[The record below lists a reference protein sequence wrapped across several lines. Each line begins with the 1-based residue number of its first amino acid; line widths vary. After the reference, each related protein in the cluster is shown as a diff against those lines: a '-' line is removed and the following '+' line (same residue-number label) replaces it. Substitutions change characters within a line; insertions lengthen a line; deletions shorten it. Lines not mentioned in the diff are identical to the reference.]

1 MTRKTNRCPAFME
14 GRGTR
19 CLKIA
24 AVATLLL
31 WCTQPMQAVANTN
44 ETQETTDI
52 QQQKVKTTGVVVD
65 ENGEPLI
72 GVSVKVQG
80 TATGTVTDL
89 NGRFSI
95 DSPKGAVL
103 SLSFIGYKTITV
115 KADGTPLNIVM
126 KEDSEQLDEVV
137 VVGYG
142 TQKKVNVTGAVGMVD
157 AKVLAARPVT
167 NVAQALQGTVPG
179 LNFTVGSEGG
189 ALDGSMSF
197 NIRGAGT
204 IGDGSGSSPLVL
216 IDGIEGNLNSL
227 NPNDIETVSVLKDA
241 ASASIYGARAA
252 FGVILIQ
259 TKKGKAG
266 KARVSYNGNIRFSDA
281 VSVPEMMDSYTFA
294 QYFNRA
300 AENAGRS
307 GEAPFSSEQLQ
318 KIKDYQEG
326 KITSVTTLN
335 TNNNRWNNYGG
346 ANANTDW
353 FKEFYNDWVPSQEH
367 NLSISGG
374 NEKIQFS
381 LSGSFMDQN
390 GLLRHGED
398 NLQRYTMNSTITA
411 QITDWFRVNYSTKWT
426 REDFDRPSYL
436 TGLFFHNIARR
447 WPTCP
452 AYDPNGYPM
461 NGVEITE
468 LEDGGRQTN
477 QKDLNTQQLQFVFEP
492 VKNWTINIEGA
503 LRTENKN
510 EHWEVLPIFSHD
522 GDGNPYSI
530 PWGSYGAG
538 SSVVNEYNYKENY
551 YSTNIYSDYFKQY
564 ESGHYFKVMAG
575 FNAELYKT
583 RSLSGQKN
591 TLISNSVPTLNTATE
606 SPTTSGGY
614 AHNGVAGFFGRIN
627 YNYKERYLIELN
639 GRYDGSSR
647 FINDKRWGFFP
658 SLSVGWN
665 IARED
670 FFRNIAD
677 KAHIDVLKL
686 RGSWGQLGNTDTKD
700 AWYPF
705 YQTMPQGTDYNWL
718 VNGKRPN
725 YASLPGI
732 VSSLKTWETIETWD
746 IGLDWGLFNNR
757 LTGSFDYFVRWTYD
771 MIGPAPELS
780 SVLGATPPKINNS
793 DMKSYGFELE
803 LGWRDMIGDFS
814 YGAKFTLAD
823 DQQKITRYPN
833 ENNKLSKAYYPG
845 MMKGEIW
852 GYETVGIAQSQEEMD
867 AHLAKVDQSS
877 LGSKWGAGDIMY
889 KDVDGDGVI
898 STGENTTEKPGDR
911 VILGNNTPRFKY
923 GITLDAA
930 WKGVDFR
937 IFLQGVA
944 KRDYVLSGPYFWG
957 ANGVDEWQATGF
969 KEHWDFWRPEG
980 DPLGANTNAYYP
992 RVLKSD
998 SRNMAVQSRYIQNAA
1013 YCRIKNVQIGYTLPK
1028 QWTNKAGMS
1037 SVRVYVSGDNLLT
1050 FSHMSKIFDPEALE
1064 STYDANNGKL
1074 YPLQRTIS
1082 VGLNVN
1088 F

>member
-266 KARVSYNGNIRFSDA
+266 KARVSYNGNVRFSDA

-725 YASLPGI
+725 YASLP
-732 VSSLKTWETIETWD
+732 VSS
-746 IGLDWGLFNNR
+746 
-757 LTGSFDYFVRWTYD
+757 
-771 MIGPAPELS
+771 PA
-780 SVLGATPPKINNS
+780 
-793 DMKSYGFELE
+793 
-803 LGWRDMIGDFS
+803 
-814 YGAKFTLAD
+814 
-823 DQQKITRYPN
+823 
-833 ENNKLSKAYYPG
+833 
-845 MMKGEIW
+845 
-852 GYETVGIAQSQEEMD
+852 
-867 AHLAKVDQSS
+867 
-877 LGSKWGAGDIMY
+877 
-889 KDVDGDGVI
+889 
-898 STGENTTEKPGDR
+898 
-911 VILGNNTPRFKY
+911 
-923 GITLDAA
+923 
-930 WKGVDFR
+930 
-937 IFLQGVA
+937 
-944 KRDYVLSGPYFWG
+944 
-957 ANGVDEWQATGF
+957 
-969 KEHWDFWRPEG
+969 
-980 DPLGANTNAYYP
+980 
-992 RVLKSD
+992 
-998 SRNMAVQSRYIQNAA
+998 
-1013 YCRIKNVQIGYTLPK
+1013 
-1028 QWTNKAGMS
+1028 
-1037 SVRVYVSGDNLLT
+1037 
-1050 FSHMSKIFDPEALE
+1050 
-1064 STYDANNGKL
+1064 
-1074 YPLQRTIS
+1074 
-1082 VGLNVN
+1082 
-1088 F
+1088 

>member
-266 KARVSYNGNIRFSDA
+266 KARVSYNGNVRFSDA

-686 RGSWGQLGNTDTKD
+686 RGSWGQL
-700 AWYPF
+700 
-705 YQTMPQGTDYNWL
+705 Q
-718 VNGKRPN
+718 R
-725 YASLPGI
+725 
-732 VSSLKTWETIETWD
+732 
-746 IGLDWGLFNNR
+746 
-757 LTGSFDYFVRWTYD
+757 
-771 MIGPAPELS
+771 
-780 SVLGATPPKINNS
+780 
-793 DMKSYGFELE
+793 
-803 LGWRDMIGDFS
+803 
-814 YGAKFTLAD
+814 
-823 DQQKITRYPN
+823 
-833 ENNKLSKAYYPG
+833 
-845 MMKGEIW
+845 
-852 GYETVGIAQSQEEMD
+852 
-867 AHLAKVDQSS
+867 
-877 LGSKWGAGDIMY
+877 
-889 KDVDGDGVI
+889 
-898 STGENTTEKPGDR
+898 
-911 VILGNNTPRFKY
+911 
-923 GITLDAA
+923 
-930 WKGVDFR
+930 
-937 IFLQGVA
+937 
-944 KRDYVLSGPYFWG
+944 
-957 ANGVDEWQATGF
+957 
-969 KEHWDFWRPEG
+969 
-980 DPLGANTNAYYP
+980 
-992 RVLKSD
+992 
-998 SRNMAVQSRYIQNAA
+998 
-1013 YCRIKNVQIGYTLPK
+1013 
-1028 QWTNKAGMS
+1028 
-1037 SVRVYVSGDNLLT
+1037 NLLLLPVDMHT
-1050 FSHMSKIFDPEALE
+1050 M
-1064 STYDANNGKL
+1064 G
-1074 YPLQRTIS
+1074 
-1082 VGLNVN
+1082 
-1088 F
+1088 

>member
-266 KARVSYNGNIRFSDA
+266 KARVSYNGNVRFSDA

-477 QKDLNTQQLQFVFEP
+477 QKDLNTQQL
-492 VKNWTINIEGA
+492 
-503 LRTENKN
+503 
-510 EHWEVLPIFSHD
+510 
-522 GDGNPYSI
+522 
-530 PWGSYGAG
+530 
-538 SSVVNEYNYKENY
+538 
-551 YSTNIYSDYFKQY
+551 
-564 ESGHYFKVMAG
+564 
-575 FNAELYKT
+575 
-583 RSLSGQKN
+583 
-591 TLISNSVPTLNTATE
+591 
-606 SPTTSGGY
+606 
-614 AHNGVAGFFGRIN
+614 
-627 YNYKERYLIELN
+627 
-639 GRYDGSSR
+639 
-647 FINDKRWGFFP
+647 
-658 SLSVGWN
+658 
-665 IARED
+665 
-670 FFRNIAD
+670 
-677 KAHIDVLKL
+677 
-686 RGSWGQLGNTDTKD
+686 
-700 AWYPF
+700 
-705 YQTMPQGTDYNWL
+705 
-718 VNGKRPN
+718 
-725 YASLPGI
+725 
-732 VSSLKTWETIETWD
+732 
-746 IGLDWGLFNNR
+746 
-757 LTGSFDYFVRWTYD
+757 
-771 MIGPAPELS
+771 
-780 SVLGATPPKINNS
+780 
-793 DMKSYGFELE
+793 
-803 LGWRDMIGDFS
+803 
-814 YGAKFTLAD
+814 
-823 DQQKITRYPN
+823 
-833 ENNKLSKAYYPG
+833 
-845 MMKGEIW
+845 
-852 GYETVGIAQSQEEMD
+852 
-867 AHLAKVDQSS
+867 
-877 LGSKWGAGDIMY
+877 
-889 KDVDGDGVI
+889 
-898 STGENTTEKPGDR
+898 
-911 VILGNNTPRFKY
+911 
-923 GITLDAA
+923 
-930 WKGVDFR
+930 
-937 IFLQGVA
+937 
-944 KRDYVLSGPYFWG
+944 
-957 ANGVDEWQATGF
+957 
-969 KEHWDFWRPEG
+969 
-980 DPLGANTNAYYP
+980 
-992 RVLKSD
+992 
-998 SRNMAVQSRYIQNAA
+998 
-1013 YCRIKNVQIGYTLPK
+1013 
-1028 QWTNKAGMS
+1028 
-1037 SVRVYVSGDNLLT
+1037 
-1050 FSHMSKIFDPEALE
+1050 
-1064 STYDANNGKL
+1064 
-1074 YPLQRTIS
+1074 
-1082 VGLNVN
+1082 
-1088 F
+1088 

>member
-266 KARVSYNGNIRFSDA
+266 KARVSYNGNVRFSDA

-591 TLISNSVPTLNTATE
+591 TLISCAYTE
-606 SPTTSGGY
+606 YS
-614 AHNGVAGFFGRIN
+614 NGISYYFRWICTQWGSRI
-627 YNYKERYLIELN
+627 
-639 GRYDGSSR
+639 
-647 FINDKRWGFFP
+647 
-658 SLSVGWN
+658 
-665 IARED
+665 
-670 FFRNIAD
+670 
-677 KAHIDVLKL
+677 L
-686 RGSWGQLGNTDTKD
+686 RAYQL
-700 AWYPF
+700 
-705 YQTMPQGTDYNWL
+705 
-718 VNGKRPN
+718 
-725 YASLPGI
+725 
-732 VSSLKTWETIETWD
+732 
-746 IGLDWGLFNNR
+746 
-757 LTGSFDYFVRWTYD
+757 
-771 MIGPAPELS
+771 
-780 SVLGATPPKINNS
+780 
-793 DMKSYGFELE
+793 
-803 LGWRDMIGDFS
+803 
-814 YGAKFTLAD
+814 
-823 DQQKITRYPN
+823 
-833 ENNKLSKAYYPG
+833 
-845 MMKGEIW
+845 
-852 GYETVGIAQSQEEMD
+852 
-867 AHLAKVDQSS
+867 
-877 LGSKWGAGDIMY
+877 
-889 KDVDGDGVI
+889 
-898 STGENTTEKPGDR
+898 
-911 VILGNNTPRFKY
+911 
-923 GITLDAA
+923 
-930 WKGVDFR
+930 
-937 IFLQGVA
+937 
-944 KRDYVLSGPYFWG
+944 
-957 ANGVDEWQATGF
+957 
-969 KEHWDFWRPEG
+969 
-980 DPLGANTNAYYP
+980 
-992 RVLKSD
+992 
-998 SRNMAVQSRYIQNAA
+998 
-1013 YCRIKNVQIGYTLPK
+1013 
-1028 QWTNKAGMS
+1028 
-1037 SVRVYVSGDNLLT
+1037 
-1050 FSHMSKIFDPEALE
+1050 
-1064 STYDANNGKL
+1064 
-1074 YPLQRTIS
+1074 
-1082 VGLNVN
+1082 
-1088 F
+1088 

>member
-19 CLKIA
+19 CLKMA

-44 ETQETTDI
+44 ETQETADI

-80 TATGTVTDL
+80 TAISTVTDL
-89 NGRFSI
+89 DGRFSI

-103 SLSFIGYKTITV
+103 SLSFIGYKTITM

-189 ALDGSMSF
+189 SLDGSMSF

-266 KARVSYNGNIRFSDA
+266 KARVSYNGNVRFSDA

-492 VKNWTINIEGA
+492 IKNWTINIEGA

-522 GDGNPYSI
+522 GDGNQYSI
-530 PWGSYGAG
+530 PWGGYGAG

-551 YSTNIYSDYFKQY
+551 YSTNIYSD
-564 ESGHYFKVMAG
+564 
-575 FNAELYKT
+575 LL
-583 RSLSGQKN
+583 LS
-591 TLISNSVPTLNTATE
+591 
-606 SPTTSGGY
+606 
-614 AHNGVAGFFGRIN
+614 
-627 YNYKERYLIELN
+627 
-639 GRYDGSSR
+639 D
-647 FINDKRWGFFP
+647 
-658 SLSVGWN
+658 
-665 IARED
+665 
-670 FFRNIAD
+670 
-677 KAHIDVLKL
+677 
-686 RGSWGQLGNTDTKD
+686 
-700 AWYPF
+700 
-705 YQTMPQGTDYNWL
+705 
-718 VNGKRPN
+718 
-725 YASLPGI
+725 
-732 VSSLKTWETIETWD
+732 
-746 IGLDWGLFNNR
+746 
-757 LTGSFDYFVRWTYD
+757 
-771 MIGPAPELS
+771 
-780 SVLGATPPKINNS
+780 
-793 DMKSYGFELE
+793 
-803 LGWRDMIGDFS
+803 
-814 YGAKFTLAD
+814 
-823 DQQKITRYPN
+823 
-833 ENNKLSKAYYPG
+833 
-845 MMKGEIW
+845 
-852 GYETVGIAQSQEEMD
+852 
-867 AHLAKVDQSS
+867 
-877 LGSKWGAGDIMY
+877 
-889 KDVDGDGVI
+889 
-898 STGENTTEKPGDR
+898 
-911 VILGNNTPRFKY
+911 
-923 GITLDAA
+923 
-930 WKGVDFR
+930 
-937 IFLQGVA
+937 
-944 KRDYVLSGPYFWG
+944 
-957 ANGVDEWQATGF
+957 
-969 KEHWDFWRPEG
+969 
-980 DPLGANTNAYYP
+980 
-992 RVLKSD
+992 
-998 SRNMAVQSRYIQNAA
+998 
-1013 YCRIKNVQIGYTLPK
+1013 
-1028 QWTNKAGMS
+1028 
-1037 SVRVYVSGDNLLT
+1037 
-1050 FSHMSKIFDPEALE
+1050 
-1064 STYDANNGKL
+1064 
-1074 YPLQRTIS
+1074 
-1082 VGLNVN
+1082 
-1088 F
+1088 

>member
-266 KARVSYNGNIRFSDA
+266 KARVSYNGNVRFSDA

-705 YQTMPQGTDYNWL
+705 
-718 VNGKRPN
+718 
-725 YASLPGI
+725 
-732 VSSLKTWETIETWD
+732 
-746 IGLDWGLFNNR
+746 
-757 LTGSFDYFVRWTYD
+757 
-771 MIGPAPELS
+771 
-780 SVLGATPPKINNS
+780 
-793 DMKSYGFELE
+793 
-803 LGWRDMIGDFS
+803 
-814 YGAKFTLAD
+814 
-823 DQQKITRYPN
+823 
-833 ENNKLSKAYYPG
+833 
-845 MMKGEIW
+845 
-852 GYETVGIAQSQEEMD
+852 
-867 AHLAKVDQSS
+867 
-877 LGSKWGAGDIMY
+877 
-889 KDVDGDGVI
+889 
-898 STGENTTEKPGDR
+898 
-911 VILGNNTPRFKY
+911 
-923 GITLDAA
+923 
-930 WKGVDFR
+930 
-937 IFLQGVA
+937 
-944 KRDYVLSGPYFWG
+944 
-957 ANGVDEWQATGF
+957 
-969 KEHWDFWRPEG
+969 
-980 DPLGANTNAYYP
+980 
-992 RVLKSD
+992 
-998 SRNMAVQSRYIQNAA
+998 
-1013 YCRIKNVQIGYTLPK
+1013 
-1028 QWTNKAGMS
+1028 
-1037 SVRVYVSGDNLLT
+1037 
-1050 FSHMSKIFDPEALE
+1050 
-1064 STYDANNGKL
+1064 
-1074 YPLQRTIS
+1074 
-1082 VGLNVN
+1082 
-1088 F
+1088 

>member
-266 KARVSYNGNIRFSDA
+266 KARVSYNGNVRFSDA

-700 AWYPF
+700 AW
-705 YQTMPQGTDYNWL
+705 
-718 VNGKRPN
+718 
-725 YASLPGI
+725 
-732 VSSLKTWETIETWD
+732 
-746 IGLDWGLFNNR
+746 
-757 LTGSFDYFVRWTYD
+757 
-771 MIGPAPELS
+771 
-780 SVLGATPPKINNS
+780 
-793 DMKSYGFELE
+793 
-803 LGWRDMIGDFS
+803 
-814 YGAKFTLAD
+814 
-823 DQQKITRYPN
+823 
-833 ENNKLSKAYYPG
+833 
-845 MMKGEIW
+845 
-852 GYETVGIAQSQEEMD
+852 
-867 AHLAKVDQSS
+867 
-877 LGSKWGAGDIMY
+877 
-889 KDVDGDGVI
+889 
-898 STGENTTEKPGDR
+898 
-911 VILGNNTPRFKY
+911 
-923 GITLDAA
+923 
-930 WKGVDFR
+930 
-937 IFLQGVA
+937 
-944 KRDYVLSGPYFWG
+944 
-957 ANGVDEWQATGF
+957 
-969 KEHWDFWRPEG
+969 
-980 DPLGANTNAYYP
+980 
-992 RVLKSD
+992 
-998 SRNMAVQSRYIQNAA
+998 
-1013 YCRIKNVQIGYTLPK
+1013 
-1028 QWTNKAGMS
+1028 
-1037 SVRVYVSGDNLLT
+1037 
-1050 FSHMSKIFDPEALE
+1050 
-1064 STYDANNGKL
+1064 
-1074 YPLQRTIS
+1074 
-1082 VGLNVN
+1082 
-1088 F
+1088 

>member
-1 MTRKTNRCPAFME
+1 MMKKRLIACGVCLWTAFCMLEARNEKPAVYKDAKAPTEKRVEDLLLRMTMEEKVLQLSQYVAGRNTNANNIGEEVKNIPAEIGALLYYSTSPHLRNNIQKKAME
-14 GRGTR
+14 ESRLGIPVLFGHDVIHGFRTVYPISIAQACSWNPALVEKACAMAAREARLAGLDWTFSPMIDVARDPRWGRVSEGYGEDPYTNGVFAVASVKGYQGNNLADGEHIAA
-19 CLKIA
+19 CLKHYIGYGASEAGRDYVYTEISPQTLWDTYMLPYEMGVKAGAVTLMSGFHDISGVPASANHYTMREVLKGRWSHDGFVVSDWGSIVQLISQGA
-24 AVATLLL
+24 AEDLKEASEKAIMAGVDMDMMSRGYDKYLKELVGEGKV
-31 WCTQPMQAVANTN
+31 PVEIVDDAVRRILRLKFRLGLFENPYIR
-44 ETQETTDI
+44 ETTEKERFLQPEDI
-52 QQQKVKTTGVVVD
+52 KIAEKLA
-65 ENGEPLI
+65 EE
-72 GVSVKVQG
+72 S
-80 TATGTVTDL
+80 
-89 NGRFSI
+89 F
-95 DSPKGAVL
+95 VL
-103 SLSFIGYKTITV
+103 LK
-115 KADGTPLNIVM
+115 N
-126 KEDSEQLDEVV
+126 KEKRLP
-137 VVGYG
+137 
-142 TQKKVNVTGAVGMVD
+142 
-157 AKVLAARPVT
+157 LAADT
-167 NVAQALQGTVPG
+167 KVAV
-179 LNFTVGSEGG
+179 
-189 ALDGSMSF
+189 
-197 NIRGAGT
+197 
-204 IGDGSGSSPLVL
+204 IGPL
-216 IDGIEGNLNSL
+216 
-227 NPNDIETVSVLKDA
+227 
-241 ASASIYGARAA
+241 
-252 FGVILIQ
+252 
-259 TKKGKAG
+259 GK
-266 KARVSYNGNIRFSDA
+266 
-281 VSVPEMMDSYTFA
+281 
-294 QYFNRA
+294 
-300 AENAGRS
+300 
-307 GEAPFSSEQLQ
+307 
-318 KIKDYQEG
+318 
-326 KITSVTTLN
+326 
-335 TNNNRWNNYGG
+335 NRWN
-346 ANANTDW
+346 
-353 FKEFYNDWVPSQEH
+353 
-367 NLSISGG
+367 L
-374 NEKIQFS
+374 
-381 LSGSFMDQN
+381 LGSWTA
-390 GLLRHGED
+390 HG
-398 NLQRYTMNSTITA
+398 
-411 QITDWFRVNYSTKWT
+411 K
-426 REDFDRPSYL
+426 
-436 TGLFFHNIARR
+436 
-447 WPTCP
+447 
-452 AYDPNGYPM
+452 
-461 NGVEITE
+461 
-468 LEDGGRQTN
+468 DGDVVGIYGRQTN

-647 FINDKRWGFFP
+647 FINDKSWGFFP

-833 ENNKLSKAYYPG
+833 ENNKLSEAYYPG

>member
-266 KARVSYNGNIRFSDA
+266 KARVSYNGNVRFSDA

-647 FINDKRWGFFP
+647 FINDKR
-658 SLSVGWN
+658 
-665 IARED
+665 
-670 FFRNIAD
+670 
-677 KAHIDVLKL
+677 
-686 RGSWGQLGNTDTKD
+686 
-700 AWYPF
+700 
-705 YQTMPQGTDYNWL
+705 
-718 VNGKRPN
+718 
-725 YASLPGI
+725 
-732 VSSLKTWETIETWD
+732 
-746 IGLDWGLFNNR
+746 
-757 LTGSFDYFVRWTYD
+757 
-771 MIGPAPELS
+771 
-780 SVLGATPPKINNS
+780 
-793 DMKSYGFELE
+793 
-803 LGWRDMIGDFS
+803 GDFS
-814 YGAKFTLAD
+814 RHCQSD
-823 DQQKITRYPN
+823 
-833 ENNKLSKAYYPG
+833 
-845 MMKGEIW
+845 
-852 GYETVGIAQSQEEMD
+852 GI
-867 AHLAKVDQSS
+867 
-877 LGSKWGAGDIMY
+877 
-889 KDVDGDGVI
+889 
-898 STGENTTEKPGDR
+898 
-911 VILGNNTPRFKY
+911 
-923 GITLDAA
+923 
-930 WKGVDFR
+930 
-937 IFLQGVA
+937 
-944 KRDYVLSGPYFWG
+944 
-957 ANGVDEWQATGF
+957 
-969 KEHWDFWRPEG
+969 
-980 DPLGANTNAYYP
+980 
-992 RVLKSD
+992 
-998 SRNMAVQSRYIQNAA
+998 
-1013 YCRIKNVQIGYTLPK
+1013 
-1028 QWTNKAGMS
+1028 
-1037 SVRVYVSGDNLLT
+1037 
-1050 FSHMSKIFDPEALE
+1050 
-1064 STYDANNGKL
+1064 
-1074 YPLQRTIS
+1074 
-1082 VGLNVN
+1082 
-1088 F
+1088 

>member
-266 KARVSYNGNIRFSDA
+266 KARVSYNGNVRFSDA

-583 RSLSGQKN
+583 RS
-591 TLISNSVPTLNTATE
+591 
-606 SPTTSGGY
+606 
-614 AHNGVAGFFGRIN
+614 
-627 YNYKERYLIELN
+627 
-639 GRYDGSSR
+639 
-647 FINDKRWGFFP
+647 
-658 SLSVGWN
+658 
-665 IARED
+665 
-670 FFRNIAD
+670 
-677 KAHIDVLKL
+677 
-686 RGSWGQLGNTDTKD
+686 
-700 AWYPF
+700 
-705 YQTMPQGTDYNWL
+705 
-718 VNGKRPN
+718 
-725 YASLPGI
+725 
-732 VSSLKTWETIETWD
+732 
-746 IGLDWGLFNNR
+746 
-757 LTGSFDYFVRWTYD
+757 
-771 MIGPAPELS
+771 
-780 SVLGATPPKINNS
+780 
-793 DMKSYGFELE
+793 
-803 LGWRDMIGDFS
+803 
-814 YGAKFTLAD
+814 
-823 DQQKITRYPN
+823 
-833 ENNKLSKAYYPG
+833 
-845 MMKGEIW
+845 
-852 GYETVGIAQSQEEMD
+852 
-867 AHLAKVDQSS
+867 
-877 LGSKWGAGDIMY
+877 
-889 KDVDGDGVI
+889 
-898 STGENTTEKPGDR
+898 
-911 VILGNNTPRFKY
+911 
-923 GITLDAA
+923 
-930 WKGVDFR
+930 
-937 IFLQGVA
+937 
-944 KRDYVLSGPYFWG
+944 
-957 ANGVDEWQATGF
+957 
-969 KEHWDFWRPEG
+969 
-980 DPLGANTNAYYP
+980 
-992 RVLKSD
+992 
-998 SRNMAVQSRYIQNAA
+998 
-1013 YCRIKNVQIGYTLPK
+1013 
-1028 QWTNKAGMS
+1028 
-1037 SVRVYVSGDNLLT
+1037 
-1050 FSHMSKIFDPEALE
+1050 
-1064 STYDANNGKL
+1064 
-1074 YPLQRTIS
+1074 
-1082 VGLNVN
+1082 
-1088 F
+1088 

>member
-266 KARVSYNGNIRFSDA
+266 KARVSYNGNVRFSDA

-686 RGSWGQLGNTDTKD
+686 RGSWG
-700 AWYPF
+700 A
-705 YQTMPQGTDYNWL
+705 
-718 VNGKRPN
+718 
-725 YASLPGI
+725 
-732 VSSLKTWETIETWD
+732 
-746 IGLDWGLFNNR
+746 
-757 LTGSFDYFVRWTYD
+757 
-771 MIGPAPELS
+771 
-780 SVLGATPPKINNS
+780 
-793 DMKSYGFELE
+793 
-803 LGWRDMIGDFS
+803 
-814 YGAKFTLAD
+814 
-823 DQQKITRYPN
+823 
-833 ENNKLSKAYYPG
+833 
-845 MMKGEIW
+845 
-852 GYETVGIAQSQEEMD
+852 VG
-867 AHLAKVDQSS
+867 
-877 LGSKWGAGDIMY
+877 
-889 KDVDGDGVI
+889 
-898 STGENTTEKPGDR
+898 
-911 VILGNNTPRFKY
+911 
-923 GITLDAA
+923 
-930 WKGVDFR
+930 
-937 IFLQGVA
+937 
-944 KRDYVLSGPYFWG
+944 
-957 ANGVDEWQATGF
+957 
-969 KEHWDFWRPEG
+969 
-980 DPLGANTNAYYP
+980 
-992 RVLKSD
+992 
-998 SRNMAVQSRYIQNAA
+998 
-1013 YCRIKNVQIGYTLPK
+1013 
-1028 QWTNKAGMS
+1028 
-1037 SVRVYVSGDNLLT
+1037 
-1050 FSHMSKIFDPEALE
+1050 
-1064 STYDANNGKL
+1064 
-1074 YPLQRTIS
+1074 
-1082 VGLNVN
+1082 
-1088 F
+1088 

>member
-266 KARVSYNGNIRFSDA
+266 KARVSYNGNVRFSDA

-530 PWGSYGAG
+530 PW
-538 SSVVNEYNYKENY
+538 E
-551 YSTNIYSDYFKQY
+551 
-564 ESGHYFKVMAG
+564 VMEPA
-575 FNAELYKT
+575 
-583 RSLSGQKN
+583 
-591 TLISNSVPTLNTATE
+591 VPL
-606 SPTTSGGY
+606 
-614 AHNGVAGFFGRIN
+614 
-627 YNYKERYLIELN
+627 
-639 GRYDGSSR
+639 
-647 FINDKRWGFFP
+647 
-658 SLSVGWN
+658 
-665 IARED
+665 
-670 FFRNIAD
+670 
-677 KAHIDVLKL
+677 
-686 RGSWGQLGNTDTKD
+686 
-700 AWYPF
+700 
-705 YQTMPQGTDYNWL
+705 
-718 VNGKRPN
+718 
-725 YASLPGI
+725 
-732 VSSLKTWETIETWD
+732 
-746 IGLDWGLFNNR
+746 
-757 LTGSFDYFVRWTYD
+757 
-771 MIGPAPELS
+771 
-780 SVLGATPPKINNS
+780 
-793 DMKSYGFELE
+793 
-803 LGWRDMIGDFS
+803 
-814 YGAKFTLAD
+814 
-823 DQQKITRYPN
+823 
-833 ENNKLSKAYYPG
+833 
-845 MMKGEIW
+845 
-852 GYETVGIAQSQEEMD
+852 
-867 AHLAKVDQSS
+867 
-877 LGSKWGAGDIMY
+877 
-889 KDVDGDGVI
+889 
-898 STGENTTEKPGDR
+898 
-911 VILGNNTPRFKY
+911 
-923 GITLDAA
+923 
-930 WKGVDFR
+930 
-937 IFLQGVA
+937 
-944 KRDYVLSGPYFWG
+944 
-957 ANGVDEWQATGF
+957 
-969 KEHWDFWRPEG
+969 
-980 DPLGANTNAYYP
+980 
-992 RVLKSD
+992 
-998 SRNMAVQSRYIQNAA
+998 
-1013 YCRIKNVQIGYTLPK
+1013 
-1028 QWTNKAGMS
+1028 
-1037 SVRVYVSGDNLLT
+1037 
-1050 FSHMSKIFDPEALE
+1050 
-1064 STYDANNGKL
+1064 
-1074 YPLQRTIS
+1074 
-1082 VGLNVN
+1082 
-1088 F
+1088 

>member
-266 KARVSYNGNIRFSDA
+266 KARVSYNGNVRFSDA

-551 YSTNIYSDYFKQY
+551 YSTNIYSDYF
-564 ESGHYFKVMAG
+564 
-575 FNAELYKT
+575 
-583 RSLSGQKN
+583 R
-591 TLISNSVPTLNTATE
+591 
-606 SPTTSGGY
+606 
-614 AHNGVAGFFGRIN
+614 
-627 YNYKERYLIELN
+627 
-639 GRYDGSSR
+639 
-647 FINDKRWGFFP
+647 
-658 SLSVGWN
+658 
-665 IARED
+665 
-670 FFRNIAD
+670 
-677 KAHIDVLKL
+677 
-686 RGSWGQLGNTDTKD
+686 
-700 AWYPF
+700 
-705 YQTMPQGTDYNWL
+705 
-718 VNGKRPN
+718 
-725 YASLPGI
+725 
-732 VSSLKTWETIETWD
+732 
-746 IGLDWGLFNNR
+746 
-757 LTGSFDYFVRWTYD
+757 
-771 MIGPAPELS
+771 
-780 SVLGATPPKINNS
+780 
-793 DMKSYGFELE
+793 
-803 LGWRDMIGDFS
+803 
-814 YGAKFTLAD
+814 
-823 DQQKITRYPN
+823 
-833 ENNKLSKAYYPG
+833 
-845 MMKGEIW
+845 
-852 GYETVGIAQSQEEMD
+852 
-867 AHLAKVDQSS
+867 
-877 LGSKWGAGDIMY
+877 
-889 KDVDGDGVI
+889 
-898 STGENTTEKPGDR
+898 
-911 VILGNNTPRFKY
+911 
-923 GITLDAA
+923 
-930 WKGVDFR
+930 
-937 IFLQGVA
+937 
-944 KRDYVLSGPYFWG
+944 
-957 ANGVDEWQATGF
+957 
-969 KEHWDFWRPEG
+969 
-980 DPLGANTNAYYP
+980 
-992 RVLKSD
+992 
-998 SRNMAVQSRYIQNAA
+998 
-1013 YCRIKNVQIGYTLPK
+1013 C
-1028 QWTNKAGMS
+1028 
-1037 SVRVYVSGDNLLT
+1037 
-1050 FSHMSKIFDPEALE
+1050 
-1064 STYDANNGKL
+1064 
-1074 YPLQRTIS
+1074 
-1082 VGLNVN
+1082 
-1088 F
+1088 

>member
-266 KARVSYNGNIRFSDA
+266 KARVSYNGNVRFSDA

-627 YNYKERYLIELN
+627 YNYKERYLIELI
-639 GRYDGSSR
+639 GRYDG
-647 FINDKRWGFFP
+647 
-658 SLSVGWN
+658 
-665 IARED
+665 
-670 FFRNIAD
+670 
-677 KAHIDVLKL
+677 
-686 RGSWGQLGNTDTKD
+686 
-700 AWYPF
+700 
-705 YQTMPQGTDYNWL
+705 
-718 VNGKRPN
+718 
-725 YASLPGI
+725 
-732 VSSLKTWETIETWD
+732 
-746 IGLDWGLFNNR
+746 
-757 LTGSFDYFVRWTYD
+757 
-771 MIGPAPELS
+771 
-780 SVLGATPPKINNS
+780 
-793 DMKSYGFELE
+793 
-803 LGWRDMIGDFS
+803 
-814 YGAKFTLAD
+814 
-823 DQQKITRYPN
+823 
-833 ENNKLSKAYYPG
+833 
-845 MMKGEIW
+845 
-852 GYETVGIAQSQEEMD
+852 
-867 AHLAKVDQSS
+867 
-877 LGSKWGAGDIMY
+877 
-889 KDVDGDGVI
+889 
-898 STGENTTEKPGDR
+898 
-911 VILGNNTPRFKY
+911 
-923 GITLDAA
+923 
-930 WKGVDFR
+930 
-937 IFLQGVA
+937 
-944 KRDYVLSGPYFWG
+944 
-957 ANGVDEWQATGF
+957 
-969 KEHWDFWRPEG
+969 
-980 DPLGANTNAYYP
+980 
-992 RVLKSD
+992 
-998 SRNMAVQSRYIQNAA
+998 
-1013 YCRIKNVQIGYTLPK
+1013 
-1028 QWTNKAGMS
+1028 
-1037 SVRVYVSGDNLLT
+1037 
-1050 FSHMSKIFDPEALE
+1050 
-1064 STYDANNGKL
+1064 
-1074 YPLQRTIS
+1074 
-1082 VGLNVN
+1082 
-1088 F
+1088 

>member
-266 KARVSYNGNIRFSDA
+266 KARVSYNGNVRFSDA

-591 TLISNSVPTLNTATE
+591 TQAV
-606 SPTTSGGY
+606 
-614 AHNGVAGFFGRIN
+614 
-627 YNYKERYLIELN
+627 
-639 GRYDGSSR
+639 
-647 FINDKRWGFFP
+647 
-658 SLSVGWN
+658 
-665 IARED
+665 
-670 FFRNIAD
+670 
-677 KAHIDVLKL
+677 
-686 RGSWGQLGNTDTKD
+686 
-700 AWYPF
+700 
-705 YQTMPQGTDYNWL
+705 
-718 VNGKRPN
+718 
-725 YASLPGI
+725 
-732 VSSLKTWETIETWD
+732 
-746 IGLDWGLFNNR
+746 
-757 LTGSFDYFVRWTYD
+757 
-771 MIGPAPELS
+771 
-780 SVLGATPPKINNS
+780 
-793 DMKSYGFELE
+793 
-803 LGWRDMIGDFS
+803 
-814 YGAKFTLAD
+814 
-823 DQQKITRYPN
+823 
-833 ENNKLSKAYYPG
+833 
-845 MMKGEIW
+845 
-852 GYETVGIAQSQEEMD
+852 
-867 AHLAKVDQSS
+867 
-877 LGSKWGAGDIMY
+877 
-889 KDVDGDGVI
+889 
-898 STGENTTEKPGDR
+898 
-911 VILGNNTPRFKY
+911 
-923 GITLDAA
+923 ITL
-930 WKGVDFR
+930 K
-937 IFLQGVA
+937 
-944 KRDYVLSGPYFWG
+944 
-957 ANGVDEWQATGF
+957 
-969 KEHWDFWRPEG
+969 
-980 DPLGANTNAYYP
+980 
-992 RVLKSD
+992 
-998 SRNMAVQSRYIQNAA
+998 
-1013 YCRIKNVQIGYTLPK
+1013 
-1028 QWTNKAGMS
+1028 
-1037 SVRVYVSGDNLLT
+1037 
-1050 FSHMSKIFDPEALE
+1050 
-1064 STYDANNGKL
+1064 
-1074 YPLQRTIS
+1074 
-1082 VGLNVN
+1082 
-1088 F
+1088 

>member
-44 ETQETTDI
+44 ETQETADI

-266 KARVSYNGNIRFSDA
+266 KARVSYNGNVRFSDA

-530 PWGSYGAG
+530 PWGSYGPA
-538 SSVVNEYNYKENY
+538 
-551 YSTNIYSDYFKQY
+551 
-564 ESGHYFKVMAG
+564 
-575 FNAELYKT
+575 
-583 RSLSGQKN
+583 
-591 TLISNSVPTLNTATE
+591 VPL
-606 SPTTSGGY
+606 
-614 AHNGVAGFFGRIN
+614 
-627 YNYKERYLIELN
+627 
-639 GRYDGSSR
+639 
-647 FINDKRWGFFP
+647 
-658 SLSVGWN
+658 
-665 IARED
+665 
-670 FFRNIAD
+670 
-677 KAHIDVLKL
+677 
-686 RGSWGQLGNTDTKD
+686 
-700 AWYPF
+700 
-705 YQTMPQGTDYNWL
+705 
-718 VNGKRPN
+718 
-725 YASLPGI
+725 
-732 VSSLKTWETIETWD
+732 
-746 IGLDWGLFNNR
+746 
-757 LTGSFDYFVRWTYD
+757 
-771 MIGPAPELS
+771 
-780 SVLGATPPKINNS
+780 
-793 DMKSYGFELE
+793 
-803 LGWRDMIGDFS
+803 
-814 YGAKFTLAD
+814 
-823 DQQKITRYPN
+823 
-833 ENNKLSKAYYPG
+833 
-845 MMKGEIW
+845 
-852 GYETVGIAQSQEEMD
+852 
-867 AHLAKVDQSS
+867 
-877 LGSKWGAGDIMY
+877 
-889 KDVDGDGVI
+889 
-898 STGENTTEKPGDR
+898 
-911 VILGNNTPRFKY
+911 
-923 GITLDAA
+923 
-930 WKGVDFR
+930 
-937 IFLQGVA
+937 
-944 KRDYVLSGPYFWG
+944 
-957 ANGVDEWQATGF
+957 
-969 KEHWDFWRPEG
+969 
-980 DPLGANTNAYYP
+980 
-992 RVLKSD
+992 
-998 SRNMAVQSRYIQNAA
+998 
-1013 YCRIKNVQIGYTLPK
+1013 
-1028 QWTNKAGMS
+1028 
-1037 SVRVYVSGDNLLT
+1037 
-1050 FSHMSKIFDPEALE
+1050 
-1064 STYDANNGKL
+1064 
-1074 YPLQRTIS
+1074 
-1082 VGLNVN
+1082 
-1088 F
+1088 

>member
-44 ETQETTDI
+44 ETWETADI

-142 TQKKVNVTGAVGMVD
+142 PQKKVNVTGAVGMVD

-266 KARVSYNGNIRFSDA
+266 KARVSYNGNVRFSDA

-530 PWGSYGAG
+530 PW
-538 SSVVNEYNYKENY
+538 E
-551 YSTNIYSDYFKQY
+551 
-564 ESGHYFKVMAG
+564 VMEPA
-575 FNAELYKT
+575 
-583 RSLSGQKN
+583 
-591 TLISNSVPTLNTATE
+591 VPL
-606 SPTTSGGY
+606 
-614 AHNGVAGFFGRIN
+614 
-627 YNYKERYLIELN
+627 
-639 GRYDGSSR
+639 
-647 FINDKRWGFFP
+647 
-658 SLSVGWN
+658 
-665 IARED
+665 
-670 FFRNIAD
+670 
-677 KAHIDVLKL
+677 
-686 RGSWGQLGNTDTKD
+686 
-700 AWYPF
+700 
-705 YQTMPQGTDYNWL
+705 
-718 VNGKRPN
+718 
-725 YASLPGI
+725 
-732 VSSLKTWETIETWD
+732 
-746 IGLDWGLFNNR
+746 
-757 LTGSFDYFVRWTYD
+757 
-771 MIGPAPELS
+771 
-780 SVLGATPPKINNS
+780 
-793 DMKSYGFELE
+793 
-803 LGWRDMIGDFS
+803 
-814 YGAKFTLAD
+814 
-823 DQQKITRYPN
+823 
-833 ENNKLSKAYYPG
+833 
-845 MMKGEIW
+845 
-852 GYETVGIAQSQEEMD
+852 
-867 AHLAKVDQSS
+867 
-877 LGSKWGAGDIMY
+877 
-889 KDVDGDGVI
+889 
-898 STGENTTEKPGDR
+898 
-911 VILGNNTPRFKY
+911 
-923 GITLDAA
+923 
-930 WKGVDFR
+930 
-937 IFLQGVA
+937 
-944 KRDYVLSGPYFWG
+944 
-957 ANGVDEWQATGF
+957 
-969 KEHWDFWRPEG
+969 
-980 DPLGANTNAYYP
+980 
-992 RVLKSD
+992 
-998 SRNMAVQSRYIQNAA
+998 
-1013 YCRIKNVQIGYTLPK
+1013 
-1028 QWTNKAGMS
+1028 
-1037 SVRVYVSGDNLLT
+1037 
-1050 FSHMSKIFDPEALE
+1050 
-1064 STYDANNGKL
+1064 
-1074 YPLQRTIS
+1074 
-1082 VGLNVN
+1082 
-1088 F
+1088 